1 MNSGTKWEQHC
12 AEVGPSPR
20 PLFTVPCANKKY
32 RNHAGRRVLL
42 LFCPTSHVSAPCLA
56 CTYCSQTFSTP
67 NMVLLSELLTSFS
80 WITADTLVAWFVHMP
95 VRMFIPPYLLSGM
108 LEPCFF
114 LICAEQLLQFV
125 AQALDEQPF
134 GFLLRAGDPQWYGG
148 RWAVT

>member
-42 LFCPTSHVSAPCLA
+42 LFCPTSHVSAFCCHSRNSFRRHPGRLVRTHARAHVYSSIPFVRDARALLFLNLRRTVAPVCGASVGRTTLW
-56 CTYCSQTFSTP
+56 FSP
-67 NMVLLSELLTSFS
+67 ARREEHRISNPLSLLN
-80 WITADTLVAWFVHMP
+80 IN
-95 VRMFIPPYLLSGM
+95 R
-108 LEPCFF
+108 
-114 LICAEQLLQFV
+114 Q
-125 AQALDEQPF
+125 
-134 GFLLRAGDPQWYGG
+134 GDPQWYGG